1 MTPGIIVAL
10 DLPTP
15 DESLALVDRLGD
27 AVDYYKV
34 GVPLYLTGGPA
45 LVSELKDRGKRVFL
59 DMKLHDIPSTV
70 ARAVR
75 AAVALDADMVT
86 LHVSGGP
93 EMMRAARE
101 AAGDAATRLLGV
113 TILTSSH
120 ASEVE
125 RVWAKEVRSIRDEVD
140 RLASLA
146 AESSLD
152 GVVAS
157 PLEAEAIKRRHGP
170 LFLVVTPGVRPGGA
184 AAADQSRTAT
194 PLAAAR
200 AGADFLV
207 IGRPILEAEDPAA
220 AVDAIIDEISGF
232 KAPAG

>member
-10 DLPTP
+10 DLPMP
-15 DESLALVDRLGD
+15 EEALALVDRLGD

-34 GVPLYLTGGPA
+34 GVPLFTLGGPA
-45 LVSELKDRGKRVFL
+45 VIAGLKARQRRVFL
-59 DMKLHDIPSTV
+59 DLKLHDIPSTV

-75 AAVALDADMVT
+75 AAASLDVDMLT

-93 EMMRAARE
+93 AMMAAARE
-101 AAGDAATRLLGV
+101 AVAEGGPRLLGV
-113 TILTSSH
+113 TILTSAH

-125 RVWAKEVRSIRDEVD
+125 QVWAKEVHSIRDEVS
-140 RLASLA
+140 RLAALA
-146 AESSLD
+146 AECGLD

-170 LFLVVTPGVRPGGA
+170 LFLVATPGVRPGGA
-184 AAADQSRTAT
+184 EAADQSRIAT
-194 PLAAAR
+194 PLEAMR

-207 IGRPILEAEDPAA
+207 IGRPIIEAEDPAA
-220 AVDAIIDEISGF
+220 AVDHIIDEISGF
-232 KAPAG
+232 RPVAG